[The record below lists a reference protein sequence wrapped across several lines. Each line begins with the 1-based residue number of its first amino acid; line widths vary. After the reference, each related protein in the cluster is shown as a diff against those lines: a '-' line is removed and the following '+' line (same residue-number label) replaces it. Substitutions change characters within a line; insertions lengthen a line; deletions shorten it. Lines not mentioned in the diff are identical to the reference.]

1 MNAKLNDPELSLGK
15 VPRKMLIDG
24 QWVNAAAGRAI
35 DVFDPATGK
44 LIARVPEGDK
54 EDIDSAVKAARR
66 TFDQRTWLNL
76 TPAER
81 AKILWRV
88 GDLIDRRAADIASVE
103 TLDNGV
109 PQALAQMTISGGAEA
124 FRYYAGWITKIH
136 GTTSTVS
143 VPGAQFHSYTLR
155 EPVGVVGLIVPWNA
169 PFALACSKLS
179 VALAAGCS
187 CVLKPAEETPLNAL
201 VLGEILQ
208 EAGIPAGVVNI
219 VTGFGHTAGAALA
232 AHPGVDKIGFTGSTE
247 VGKLIVNAASGNL
260 KKVTLELGGKSPMV
274 AFDDAD
280 LEKTVAGAAMAIFTN
295 SGQVCIA
302 GSRLYVQRKLYEP
315 VVEGLAGVAKGMK
328 VGSGFDPN
336 AQMGPLISEKQLTRV
351 TSLIKSGLDEGAQVA
366 AGGQRSEGSGYF
378 VQPTVITGAKPTA
391 RVMREEIFGPVI
403 CVQPFD
409 DIDAVAAAA
418 NDTPFGLAASV
429 WTRDVSKAHTM
440 AKRLQAGNVW
450 VNCHLVG
457 DMSMP
462 FGGYKQSGWGRE
474 SGLEGLDAY
483 LQTKSVFV
491 QL

>member
-1 MNAKLNDPELSLGK
+1 MNAELNDPERSLGK

-24 QWVNAAAGRAI
+24 EWVDAVSGRTF
-35 DVFDPATGK
+35 DVFDPATGRV
-44 LIARVPEGDK
+44 IASVPEGDK
-54 EDIDSAVKAARR
+54 EDIDRAVKAARR
-66 TFDQRTWLNL
+66 TFEQRTWLDL

-88 GDLIDRRAADIASVE
+88 ADLIEARAADISLVE
-103 TLDNGV
+103 TLDNGM
-109 PQALAQMTISGGAEA
+109 PQALAQWTIAGGAES
-124 FRYYAGWITKIH
+124 FRYYAGWVTKIH
-136 GTTSTVS
+136 GLTSDIS
-143 VPGAQFHSYTLR
+143 VPGSKFHSYTLR
-155 EPVGVVGLIVPWNA
+155 EPIGVAGLIIPWNG
-169 PFALACSKLS
+169 PFTFACAKLS

-260 KKVTLELGGKSPMV
+260 KKVTLELGGKSPV
-274 AFDDAD
+274 IVFDDAD
-280 LEKTVAGAAMAIFTN
+280 LEKTIAGAAMGVFTN
-295 SGQVCIA
+295 SGQICVA
-302 GSRLYVQRKLYEP
+302 GSRVYVQRKLYEP
-315 VVEGLAGVAKGMK
+315 VVEGLSQVARGMK
-328 VGSGFDPN
+328 LGSGFDPT
-336 AQMGPLISEKQLTRV
+336 AQIGPLISEKQLTRV
-351 TSLIKSGLDEGAQVA
+351 TSMIKSGMDEGAQVV
-366 AGGQRSEGSGYF
+366 AGGRRGEGSGYF

-391 RVMREEIFGPVI
+391 RIMREEIFGPV
-403 CVQPFD
+403 VSVLPFD
-409 DIDAVAAAA
+409 DIDGIVDAA
-418 NDTPFGLAASV
+418 NDTTYGLAAAV
-429 WTRDVSKAHTM
+429 WTRDVSKAHTL
-440 AKRLQAGNVW
+440 ARRLQAGMVW
-450 VNCHLVG
+450 VNCHLIY

-474 SGLEGLDAY
+474 NGLEGLEAY